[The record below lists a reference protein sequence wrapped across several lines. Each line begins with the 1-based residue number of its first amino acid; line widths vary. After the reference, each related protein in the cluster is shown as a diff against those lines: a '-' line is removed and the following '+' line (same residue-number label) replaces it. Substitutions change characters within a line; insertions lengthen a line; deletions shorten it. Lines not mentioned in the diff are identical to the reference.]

1 MTQRRTDEGAVDG
14 HLWHSRADVVAMFA
28 FVVRNPGGQDFLQ
41 GSKTAG
47 CEHLGAQRVTLKLL
61 EVGLHRWKCQYR
73 VVYLRVT
80 LDGRL
85 HTARYPVWLL
95 PPVNLCP
102 ISCERSCLR
111 PPGIAVSLTVSFS
124 NLTDMMTSYSRKP
137 QLSGG

>member
-1 MTQRRTDEGAVDG
+1 
-14 HLWHSRADVVAMFA
+14 VAMFA

-47 CEHLGAQRVTLKLL
+47 CEHLGAQRVTEVAGGRPTPLEMSVSRRLL
-61 EVGLHRWKCQYR
+61 ARH
-73 VVYLRVT
+73 